1 MAGNPLRD
9 NLRIEATPG
18 PTTLVIFGASG
29 DLTRR
34 KLLPAVYHL
43 ARGHRL
49 PPRFAVLGVGR
60 TAMDDDAFRSQFRD
74 SLREFAKVDGGD
86 EVASS
91 LARQLFYIAGEL
103 DDPALYDRLKARLAE
118 IDGAGG
124 VLHYLAIPP
133 NVYATVIA
141 RLGQAGLAAAEP
153 PAWRRIIIEKPFGTD
168 LATAKALNALV
179 HEHFSE
185 DQVFR
190 IDHYLGKE
198 TVQNLMVFRF
208 GNGMFEPIWN
218 RRYIDHVQITAAETV
233 GVERRAAYYEG
244 AGALRDMAQNHLM
257 QLLAL
262 VAMEP
267 PIAFTSESVRDRKM
281 DALLSVQPLIEGGA
295 GDQNAGR
302 TENRTFRGP
311 DNRPAPDAR
320 TASGSDRNGLGNVVR
335 AQYADGWVAGSEV
348 VGYRRE
354 PGVDPASTTETY
366 VALRLQLDSWRW
378 AGVPFYI
385 RTGKRL
391 PKRTTEI
398 AIQFRRPPLQIF
410 KRVSASSVA
419 PNLLIVNVQPDEGIS
434 VRFEAK
440 LPGSRMQLG
449 PVMMNFRYGTA
460 FGGGVPEAYETLL
473 LDAMIGDGTLFA
485 RHDFVEASWAL
496 ITPIHEAWSQAGA
509 GEIPT
514 YEAGDWG
521 PSEAGALIARD
532 GRRWRTL

>member
-1 MAGNPLRD
+1 VPPINPLRD

-29 DLTRR
+29 DLTKR

-43 ARGHRL
+43 ARNQRL
-49 PPRFAVLGVGR
+49 PPRFAVIGVGR
-60 TAMDDDAFRSQFRD
+60 TQMDDDAFRDQFKD
-74 SLREFAKVDGGD
+74 SLREFAKVGGDD

-91 LARQLFYIAGEL
+91 LARRIYYVAGDL
-103 DDPALYDRLKARLAE
+103 GDPEVYARIKARLTE
-118 IDGAGG
+118 IEGDEG

-133 NVYATVIA
+133 GVYQSVIA
-141 RLGQAGLAAAEP
+141 QLGNAGLAKAEA
-153 PAWRRIIIEKPFGTD
+153 PAWRRVIIEKPFGID
-168 LATAKALNALV
+168 LASARSLNAVV
-179 HEHFSE
+179 HQHFDE
-185 DQVFR
+185 EQVFR

-198 TVQNLMVFRF
+198 TVQNLLVFRF
-208 GNGMFEPIWN
+208 GNGMYEPVWN

-244 AGALRDMAQNHLM
+244 AGALRDMVQNHMM

-267 PIAFTSESVRDRKM
+267 PTAFTAESVRDRKM
-281 DALLSVQPLIEGGA
+281 DALVSVQPLIDENGRASRHEGRMSRSNDA
-295 GDQNAGR
+295 D
-302 TENRTFRGP
+302 
-311 DNRPAPDAR
+311 PALA
-320 TASGSDRNGLGNVVR
+320 NVVR
-335 AQYADGWVAGSEV
+335 AQYSSGWVAGEAV
-348 VGYRRE
+348 PGYRQE
-354 PGVDPASTTETY
+354 PDVAADSTTETF
-366 VALRLQLDSWRW
+366 VALKLQLDSWRW

-410 KRVSASSVA
+410 RRVSPSSVA

-440 LPGSRMQLG
+440 LPGTRMQLA

-460 FGGGVPEAYETLL
+460 FGGQVPEAYETLL
-473 LDAMIGDGTLFA
+473 LDAMIGDPTLFA

-496 ITPIHEAWSQAGA
+496 ITPVHEAWRQEPAGV
-509 GEIPT
+509 IPN
-514 YEAGDWG
+514 YEAGGWG
-521 PSEAGALIARD
+521 PAEADALMSRD